1 MARAVGNADISILPP
16 GYTDDVGLQLL
27 TNEDGSV
34 AFRKTTRSILP
45 SAAPPNAPGSES
57 FDPQVRLE
65 YVIASVH
72 NGVGFDRHHEGA
84 ERAGL
89 GKNVNTLVQ
98 NQLFSG
104 PNNHSI
110 DASN

>member
-65 YVIASVH
+65 YVIESAH

-89 GKNVNTLVQ
+89 VKNVNTLVQ

>member
-16 GYTDDVGLQLL
+16 GYSEDVGLNLL
-27 TNEDGSV
+27 SNEDGSV

-65 YVIASVH
+65 YTIESAH
-72 NGVGFDRHHEGA
+72 HGVGFEHHHDGSD
-84 ERAGL
+84 RAGRV
-89 GKNVNTLVQ
+89 KNVNTLVQ
-98 NQLFSG
+98 DQIFSG
-104 PNNHSI
+104 PKI
-110 DASN
+110 R